1 MSKAETGRWSRLLV
15 TGAAGEIGS
24 CIRPALRGAA
34 AHLRWH
40 DIRPVANAAP
50 GEEVMQGDLAEPGV
64 ALAATRDVDCL
75 IHLAG
80 IPRETGGTPAEILR
94 ANVIA
99 CHAVFEAARENGVK
113 RFIFASSNHTIGFH
127 PADALIGTE
136 ERPRPSGQY
145 GASKVWGETL
155 GRLYADKHGL
165 EVACLR
171 IGAFRERPG
180 NARELGGWISHGD
193 MASLARAAVEAPPYH
208 FVVVYGVSAN
218 KRALWGND
226 AAARATLGWQPKDDA
241 EAWAAEL
248 EGRTAPAG
256 SIAARFH
263 GGTVCELGFSG
274 DAEKAG
280 R

>member
-1 MSKAETGRWSRLLV
+1 MPRWNRLLV

-24 CIRPALRGAA
+24 VIRPALRGAA
-34 AHLRWH
+34 SNLRWH
-40 DIRPVANAAP
+40 DIRPIADAAP
-50 GEEVMQGDLAEPGV
+50 GEEVMRGDLAEPGV
-64 ALAATRDVDCL
+64 ALDATRDVDCL

-80 IPRETGGTPAEILR
+80 IPRETGGTAADILR

-127 PADALIGTE
+127 PADALVGTE

-155 GRLYADKHGL
+155 GRLYADKHGI

-171 IGAFRERPG
+171 IGAFRARPG

-193 MASLARAAVEAPPYH
+193 MAGLARAAVDAAPFH
-208 FVVVYGVSAN
+208 FLVVYGVSAN
-218 KRALWGND
+218 RRALWGKD
-226 AAARATLGWQPKDDA
+226 EAARAALGWWPKDDA
-241 EAWAAEL
+241 EPYAAEL
-248 EGRTAPAG
+248 ADKRPPAG
-256 SIAARFH
+256 SVAARFH
-263 GGTVCELGFSG
+263 GGVVCEYGFTG
-274 DAEKAG
+274 DAD
-280 R
+280 RIS